1 MIELLK
7 QTENNL
13 AIIFDDSS
21 QLSVEQ
27 TKALGTVNAMLQER
41 SLKEIEEWV
50 KQRSSVQ
57 TPFSF

>member
-21 QLSVEQ
+21 QLSPEDS
-27 TKALGTVNAMLQER
+27 KALQRVTALLQSR
-41 SLKEIEEWV
+41 SHKEIEEWV

>member
-27 TKALGTVNAMLQER
+27 TKALGTVNAMLQSR

-50 KQRSSVQ
+50 RQRSSVQ